1 MLLLKTSLISSTIS
15 NQYFYEASTKVL
27 QKTIKIDRFLEDFDT
42 RKRAGN
48 RGNTSRAEIGMVLS
62 INYTTKL
69 HSLKFSGQTERAHQI
84 HVQKSC
90 CRGAYNWCYGI
101 IDYTRLPAGLEHCS
115 SDLGSDNCG
124 TRWRS
129 VIMVESI
136 RRLFCLEGKCYSVNT
151 LQPG

>member
-42 RKRAGN
+42 RKQAGN
-48 RGNTSRAEIGMVLS
+48 RGNTSRAERGMVLS

-84 HVQKSC
+84 HVDSASESC
-90 CRGAYNWCYGI
+90 CRGAYY
-101 IDYTRLPAGLEHCS
+101 RL
-115 SDLGSDNCG
+115 
-124 TRWRS
+124 
-129 VIMVESI
+129 
-136 RRLFCLEGKCYSVNT
+136 
-151 LQPG
+151 

>member
-27 QKTIKIDRFLEDFDT
+27 KNTIKIDRFLEDFDT

-48 RGNTSRAEIGMVLS
+48 RGNTSRAERGMVLS

-90 CRGAYNWCYGI
+90 CRGAYQSPGTYQGCSQCYPCS
-101 IDYTRLPAGLEHCS
+101 PAGLRATPVDRHILDFFFVPDCFF
-115 SDLGSDNCG
+115 LP
-124 TRWRS
+124 
-129 VIMVESI
+129 I
-136 RRLFCLEGKCYSVNT
+136 REAPS
-151 LQPG
+151 